1 MISNAKT
8 FLKKYQEPT
17 LTNYTIMGNCSRCG
31 ECCSEFLPLDS
42 KEIEEIEKYI
52 RTHKVKIHNKEKNNF
67 RCPFRNDEK
76 KICEIYKV
84 RPQICKV
91 FKCDTKPEE
100 AFKRR
105 DELSLNKKSR
115 SMSEVFY
122 NDKSK
127 LKIAKSLGLKVH
139 RKGE

>member
-1 MISNAKT
+1 MK
-8 FLKKYQEPT
+8 
-17 LTNYTIMGNCSRCG
+17 
-31 ECCSEFLPLDS
+31 
-42 KEIEEIEKYI
+42 
-52 RTHKVKIHNKEKNNF
+52 
-67 RCPFRNDEK
+67 K

-139 RKGE
+139 RKVE

>member
-1 MISNAKT
+1 MISNKKA
-8 FLKKYQEPT
+8 FLRNYQEPT
-17 LTNYTIMGNCSRCG
+17 LTNYTNNGICSRCG
-31 ECCSEFLPLDS
+31 ECCSEFLPLDE
-42 KEIEEIEKYI
+42 KEMEEIEKYL
-52 RTHKVKIHNKEKNNF
+52 RTHKVKRHNKGKNNF

-84 RPQICKV
+84 RPQICQV
-91 FKCDTKPEE
+91 FKCDTPPME

-105 DELSLNKKSR
+105 DVISLKKKPK

-127 LKIAKSLGLKVH
+127 YKFAKGLGLKVY
-139 RKGE
+139 RRGE